1 MSLTSAMNTAQSIFN
16 NTGKQTDVTSKNIAN
31 VGNANYVKRTAILGT
46 TMAGASIVSN
56 GRAQNESLLRQTIS
70 SASLATGQNT
80 VLTGLEEMK
89 SIFGGNNYESSPST
103 YMKELLKSLS
113 GYAAKPSN
121 AALAATAVTSAADVA
136 SSLNKASSELQAMRL
151 RADKEISLQVDK
163 LNGLLAKFEEA
174 NNEVKAQTAIGGD
187 PSDALDQRETLLK
200 DISSIIG
207 INVVNRPNN
216 DVALYTTE
224 GATLFEVVPRK
235 VTFKAQPGYDATTT
249 GNAIYVDGVALK
261 AGNGSNT
268 TAEGSL
274 QGLMQVRDDLAPT
287 MQSQLDEIARGLI
300 SMFAEKPITQPAPP
314 ATPLTAKPGLF
325 TWAGATA
332 TSEIPPAGVIVPGL
346 AASINVNSALIIS
359 KGGNPELLRDGGI
372 NGTAYIVNT
381 TAKGGTGFSALID
394 SYVTAFDAPMNFAA
408 STRID
413 TNTSILKYGT
423 NSMGWLE
430 QERSGATSANEAKSA
445 LYERSA
451 ASYSNNTAVSL
462 DEELSLLMDIEQSY
476 KAATKLVTTVDEMLK
491 SLMDM
496 VR

>member
-89 SIFGGNNYESSPST
+89 SIFGGNDYESAPST

-136 SSLNKASSELQAMRL
+136 SSLNKASAELQAMRL

-216 DVALYTTE
+216 DVALYTTD
-224 GATLFEVVPRK
+224 GATLFEIVPRP

-261 AGNGSNT
+261 AGSGSNT

-274 QGLMQVRDDLAPT
+274 QGLMQVRDELAPT

-300 SMFAEKPITQPAPP
+300 TMFAEKPITQPAPLP
-314 ATPLTAKPGLF
+314 TPLTAKPGLSPGRRQPQR
-325 TWAGATA
+325 ARSSRRRRRPGARCDHYRQLRVNYFARWQSGIVARRRHQRYRLYSQSRSYGRNRVFRSDRQLCDRIRRAHEFRRVDTYRYEYQHP
-332 TSEIPPAGVIVPGL
+332 EIRHQLDGL
-346 AASINVNSALIIS
+346 ARTGTVRCDFGKRSEKRAL
-359 KGGNPELLRDGGI
+359 
-372 NGTAYIVNT
+372 
-381 TAKGGTGFSALID
+381 
-394 SYVTAFDAPMNFAA
+394 
-408 STRID
+408 
-413 TNTSILKYGT
+413 
-423 NSMGWLE
+423 
-430 QERSGATSANEAKSA
+430 
-445 LYERSA
+445 
-451 ASYSNNTAVSL
+451 
-462 DEELSLLMDIEQSY
+462 
-476 KAATKLVTTVDEMLK
+476 
-491 SLMDM
+491 
-496 VR
+496 

>member
-1 MSLTSAMNTAQSIFN
+1 MITAQSIFN

-46 TMAGASIVSN
+46 TMYGANVVTN
-56 GRAQNESLLRQTIS
+56 GRAQNESLFRQTIAS
-70 SASLATGQNT
+70 SSLASGQKT

-89 SIFGGNNYESSPST
+89 SLFGGNDYESSPAE
-103 YMKELLKSLS
+103 YMKKLRESLD
-113 GYAAKPSN
+113 GYSAKPSD
-121 AALAATAVTSAADVA
+121 AALAATAVTSATDVA

-163 LNGLLAKFEEA
+163 LNGLLSKFEEA
-174 NNEVKAQTAIGGD
+174 NNEVKAQTAMGGD
-187 PSDALDQRETLLK
+187 ASDALDQRETLLK

-207 INVVNRPNN
+207 INVVNRENN

-261 AGNGSNT
+261 ASTGSNT

-300 SMFAEKPITQPAPP
+300 SMFAEKPITQPLPP
-314 ATPLTAKPGLF
+314 ATQLTAKPGLF
-325 TWAGATA
+325 TWSTATS
-332 TSEIPPAGVIVPGL
+332 TSEIPPDGIIVPGL

-372 NGTAYIVNT
+372 TGTAYVANPST
-381 TAKGGTGFSALID
+381 TGGTGFSKLID
-394 SYVTAFDAPMNFAA
+394 SYVTAFDAPMSFAA

-451 ASYSNNTAVSL
+451 SSYSNNTAVSL

-476 KAATKLVTTVDEMLK
+476 KAATKLVSTVDEMLK

>member
-1 MSLTSAMNTAQSIFN
+1 MITAQSIFN

-46 TMAGASIVSN
+46 TMYGANIVTN
-56 GRAQNESLLRQTIS
+56 GRAQNESLFRQTIAS
-70 SASLATGQNT
+70 SSFASGQKT

-89 SIFGGNNYESSPST
+89 SLFGGNDYESSPAQ
-103 YMKELLKSLS
+103 YMKKLRESLD
-113 GYAAKPSN
+113 GYAAKPSD
-121 AALAATAVTSAADVA
+121 AALAATAVTSATDVA

-174 NNEVKAQTAIGGD
+174 NNEVKAQTAMGGD
-187 PSDALDQRETLLK
+187 ASDALDQRETLLK

-207 INVVNRPNN
+207 INVVNRENN

-249 GNAIYVDGVALK
+249 GNAIYVDSVALK
-261 AGNGSNT
+261 ASTGSNT

-300 SMFAEKPITQPAPP
+300 SMFAEKPITQPLPP

-325 TWAGATA
+325 TWSTATP
-332 TSEIPPAGVIVPGL
+332 TSEIPSAGVIVPGL

-372 NGTAYIVNT
+372 NGTGYVANPSS
-381 TAKGGTGFSALID
+381 AGGTGFSKLID
-394 SYVTAFDAPMNFAA
+394 SYVTAFDAPMSFAA

-451 ASYSNNTAVSL
+451 SSYSNNTAVSL

-476 KAATKLVTTVDEMLK
+476 KAATKLVSTVDEMLK

>member
-1 MSLTSAMNTAQSIFN
+1 MSLTSAMITAQSIFN

-46 TMAGASIVSN
+46 TMYGANIVTN
-56 GRAQNESLLRQTIS
+56 GRAQNESLLRQTIA
-70 SASLATGQNT
+70 SASLASGQKT

-89 SIFGGNNYESSPST
+89 SLFGGNNYESSPAE
-103 YMKELLKSLS
+103 YMKKLRESLD
-113 GYAAKPSN
+113 GYSAKPSD
-121 AALAATAVTSAADVA
+121 AALAATAVTSATDVA
-136 SSLNKASSELQAMRL
+136 NSLNKASSELQAMRL
-151 RADKEISLQVDK
+151 RVDKEISLQVDK
-163 LNGLLAKFEEA
+163 LNGLLSKFEEA

-187 PSDALDQRETLLK
+187 ASDALDQRETLLK

-207 INVVNRPNN
+207 INVVNRENN

-249 GNAIYVDGVALK
+249 GNAIYVDSVAIK
-261 AGNGSNT
+261 ASTGSNT

-287 MQSQLDEIARGLI
+287 MQGQLDEIARGLI
-300 SMFAEKPITQPAPP
+300 SMFAEKPAD
-314 ATPLTAKPGLF
+314 ATSGLPNRPGLF
-325 TWAGATA
+325 TYGSPAAT
-332 TSEIPPAGVIVPGL
+332 TIPANGVVSPGL
-346 AASINVNSALIIS
+346 AASITVNSALIIS

-372 NGTAYIVNT
+372 NGTAYVINPST
-381 TAKGGTGFSALID
+381 TGGTGFSKLID
-394 SYVTAFDAPMNFAA
+394 SYVTAFDAPMSFDA

-451 ASYSNNTAVSL
+451 SSYSNNTAVSL

-476 KAATKLVTTVDEMLK
+476 KAATKLVSTVDDMLK

>member
-56 GRAQNESLLRQTIS
+56 GRAQNESLFRQTIS
-70 SASLATGQNT
+70 TSSLASGQNT

-89 SIFGGNNYESSPST
+89 SIFGGNDYESSPAT
-103 YMKELLKSLS
+103 YMKELLKSLDA
-113 GYAAKPSN
+113 YAAKPSD
-121 AALAATAVTSAADVA
+121 AALAATAVTSAIDVA
-136 SSLNKASSELQAMRL
+136 SSLNKASSELQSMRL
-151 RADKEISLQVDK
+151 RADKEIALQVDK

-216 DVALYTTE
+216 DVALYTTD
-224 GATLFEVVPRK
+224 GATLFEIVPRS
-235 VTFKAQPGYDATTT
+235 VTFKTQPGYDATTT

-261 AGNGSNT
+261 AGSGSNT

-300 SMFAEKPITQPAPP
+300 TMFAEKPADSTSGLPDM
-314 ATPLTAKPGLF
+314 PGLF
-325 TWAGATA
+325 TYGPAAT
-332 TSEIPPAGVIVPGL
+332 TIPADGIVSPGL
-346 AASINVNSALIIS
+346 AASITVNPALIIS

-372 NGTAYIVNT
+372 NGTDYVINT
-381 TAKGGTGFSALID
+381 ATSGGTGFSELIR

-451 ASYSNNTAVSL
+451 TSYSNNTAVSL

>member
-1 MSLTSAMNTAQSIFN
+1 MSLTSAMITAQSIFN

-46 TMAGASIVSN
+46 TMYGANIVTN
-56 GRAQNESLLRQTIS
+56 GRAQNESLFRQTIAS
-70 SASLATGQNT
+70 SSFASGQKT

-89 SIFGGNNYESSPST
+89 SLFGGNDYESSPAQ
-103 YMKELLKSLS
+103 YMKKLRESLD
-113 GYAAKPSN
+113 GYAAKPSD
-121 AALAATAVTSAADVA
+121 AALAATAVTSATDVA

-174 NNEVKAQTAIGGD
+174 NNEVKAQTAMGGD
-187 PSDALDQRETLLK
+187 ASDALDQRETLLK

-207 INVVNRPNN
+207 INVVNRENN

-249 GNAIYVDGVALK
+249 GNAIYVDSVALK
-261 AGNGSNT
+261 ASTGSNT

-300 SMFAEKPITQPAPP
+300 SMFAEKPITQPLPP

-325 TWAGATA
+325 TWSTATP
-332 TSEIPPAGVIVPGL
+332 TSEIPSAGVIVPGL

-372 NGTAYIVNT
+372 NGTGYVANPSS
-381 TAKGGTGFSALID
+381 AGGTGFSKLID
-394 SYVTAFDAPMNFAA
+394 SYVTAFDAPMSFAA

-451 ASYSNNTAVSL
+451 SSYSNNTAVSL

-476 KAATKLVTTVDEMLK
+476 KAATKLVSTVDEMLK